1 MIEAGFSTG
10 AAAEGPGQFS
20 AAAEGPGQS
29 SAAAEGPGQLST
41 AHVWWARRQ
50 DASLRLAA
58 LLDDTERQRWTAYR
72 REEDRQRFLVG
83 CTLTKTA
90 LASYQ
95 PGRHPADV
103 RLDRTCAQ
111 CGKPH
116 GKPRV
121 ADGDP
126 ELGGLE
132 LSVSHSGDRIAVAV
146 ARATPVGVDVEDASP
161 SARRRAPAGDDQRG
175 PAGDDQRGP
184 AGHDQRGLGGDDQ
197 RGLERY
203 VLSEA
208 ELAAIDREQPDP
220 DTRRRYFLVTWTRK
234 EAVTK
239 ATGDG
244 LRVSFRQVVLS
255 SPAAPP
261 DVLAWPYP
269 QPPDSV
275 SLFDLHADEGYVAA
289 LAVIGR
295 CDSVV
300 SRSGTALLEDVKL

>member
-1 MIEAGFSTG
+1 MSGTST
-10 AAAEGPGQFS
+10 S
-20 AAAEGPGQS
+20 S
-29 SAAAEGPGQLST
+29 SASAPFVGT
-41 AHVWWARRQ
+41 AHVWWGRRQ
-50 DASLRLAA
+50 DASPRLAA
-58 LLDDTERQRWTAYR
+58 LLNDTERERWTAYR
-72 REEDRQRFLVG
+72 REEDRQRFIVG

-95 PGRHPADV
+95 PGCHPADV

-121 ADGDP
+121 ADGDL

-161 SARRRAPAGDDQRG
+161 TARRRGLVANDQSG
-175 PAGDDQRGP
+175 PA
-184 AGHDQRGLGGDDQ
+184 GDDQ

-244 LRVSFRQVVLS
+244 LRGSYRQVVLS
-255 SPAAPP
+255 SPATPP
-261 DVLAWPYP
+261 SVLAWPYP
-269 QPPDSV
+269 EPPDSV

-300 SRSGTALLEDVKL
+300 SRNGSALLEAAAR